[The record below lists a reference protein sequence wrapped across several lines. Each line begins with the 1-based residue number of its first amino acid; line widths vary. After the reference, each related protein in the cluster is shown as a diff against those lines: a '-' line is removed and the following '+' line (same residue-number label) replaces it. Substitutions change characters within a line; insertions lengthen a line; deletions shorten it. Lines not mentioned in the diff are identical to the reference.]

1 MFGRIEHGTRWVA
14 SRDDLSSIVSRS
26 LERSAQGQAL
36 PSTPPSACY
45 PKTDDKDVNGCARKA
60 PRDYRADHV
69 PGGELLSNDGRHL
82 DLYRGCKVV
91 LSVREWRPRAAGG
104 SFYSAKNNS
113 QKQQPVSCNRIS
125 LVVSGVGQS
134 ETRKSLIQECWFSA
148 IDGASGRQPAW
159 SMGPTM
165 MTHVGDK
172 TAFRRAFS
180 QLLSRV
186 MASAMLR
193 LGVVASARRTV
204 NLTSR
209 LDRGSSLATPAF
221 QAVHS
226 RKSVRAFASESC

>member
-134 ETRKSLIQECWFSA
+134 ETRKSLPSVIQECWFSRG
-148 IDGASGRQPAW
+148 DRWRFRPA
-159 SMGPTM
+159 
-165 MTHVGDK
+165 
-172 TAFRRAFS
+172 A
-180 QLLSRV
+180 
-186 MASAMLR
+186 
-193 LGVVASARRTV
+193 GVVDGSDDDDSRWRQNRFSTRFFPAVVARHGVRHAP
-204 NLTSR
+204 SR
-209 LDRGSSLATPAF
+209 GRRVRATDCEPHIETRSRFVSRDARVPGCSLA
-221 QAVHS
+221 
-226 RKSVRAFASESC
+226 